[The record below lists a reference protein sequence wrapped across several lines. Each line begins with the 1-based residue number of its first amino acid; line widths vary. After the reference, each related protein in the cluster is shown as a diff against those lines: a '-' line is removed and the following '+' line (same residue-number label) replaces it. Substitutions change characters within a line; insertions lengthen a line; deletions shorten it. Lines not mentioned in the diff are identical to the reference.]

1 MIFNT
6 TFKLVYTLEA
16 ELLAVEYLAG
26 VSLNDP
32 KVPTKVTWVKIF
44 LRVQRKLFGVVRHQM
59 DFKSNRVSN
68 WDKNGFG

>member
-1 MIFNT
+1 MH
-6 TFKLVYTLEA
+6 KLEV

-32 KVPTKVTWVKIF
+32 KVPTIVSWVKIF

-59 DFKSNRVSN
+59 NLKSNRVSN
-68 WDKNGFG
+68 GD